1 MVAII
6 SVGAAR
12 TLAMRPR
19 GGGPRIRYEVGHGD
33 LLVMGGSC
41 QRMWEHAVPKRTGR
55 SGPGPA
61 SSSDRLACGDQAAR
75 PPSQF
80 CHASVSVDGSRSS
93 K

>member
-12 TLAMRPR
+12 TLALRPR
-19 GGGPRIRYEVGHGD
+19 GGGPTIRYEVGHGD
-33 LLVMGGSC
+33 LLVMAAAASARGSMRC
-41 QRMWEHAVPKRTGR
+41 RKRTGR
-55 SGPGPA
+55 SGPGSA
-61 SSSDRLACGDQAAR
+61 SSSDRPVCVDQAAR

>member
-6 SVGAAR
+6 SVGAVR
-12 TLAMRPR
+12 KLALRPR
-19 GGGPRIRYEVGHGD
+19 GGGPTIRYEVGHGD

-41 QRMWEHAVPKRTGR
+41 QRSGSTRRRKRTGR
-55 SGPGPA
+55 SGPGSA
-61 SSSDRLACGDQAAR
+61 SSSDRPVSVGQAAR
-75 PPSQF
+75 LPSQF